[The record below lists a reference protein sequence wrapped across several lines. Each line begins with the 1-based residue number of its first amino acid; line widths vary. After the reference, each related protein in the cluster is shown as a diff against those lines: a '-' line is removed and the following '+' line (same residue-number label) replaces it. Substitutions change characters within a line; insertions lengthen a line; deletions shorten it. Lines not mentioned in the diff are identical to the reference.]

1 MTEPNP
7 TEVAIKKRR
16 RITFGVYLGLVFLIA
31 TLAAWWIL
39 PTFASHVKQVSDV
52 GPAAAVPTMVVAF
65 MKFAT
70 IFKILWVPIAIG
82 CVVLGIL
89 GTRGMLDPFL
99 PLLNIVLMLFGAGLI
114 VVCFLGVFM
123 PVFALTGAL
132 R

>member
-1 MTEPNP
+1 MTEPTP

-16 RITFGVYLGLVFLIA
+16 RITFGVYLGLVFLVA

-39 PTFASHVKQVSDV
+39 PTFASHAKQISDA
-52 GPAAAVPTMVVAF
+52 GPTAAAPTIVVAF

-82 CVVLGIL
+82 GVVLGIC
-89 GTRGMLDPFL
+89 GARGLLDPFL
-99 PLLNIVLMLFGAGLI
+99 PLLNVLLVLLGAGLI

-123 PVFALTGAL
+123 PMFAMTGML

>member
-1 MTEPNP
+1 MSEPTP
-7 TEVAIKKRR
+7 TDVAIKKRR

-52 GPAAAVPTMVVAF
+52 GPTVAVPTIVVAF

-82 CVVLGIL
+82 CFVLGYF
-89 GTRGMLDPFL
+89 GTRGLLDPFL
-99 PLLNIVLMLFGAGLI
+99 PILNIVLVLFGAGLI

-123 PVFALTGAL
+123 PVFALTGMI